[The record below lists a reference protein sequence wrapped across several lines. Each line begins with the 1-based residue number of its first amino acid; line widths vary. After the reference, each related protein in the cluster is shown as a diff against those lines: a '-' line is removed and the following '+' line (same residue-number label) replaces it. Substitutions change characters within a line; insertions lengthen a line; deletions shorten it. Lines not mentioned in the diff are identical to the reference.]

1 MAMPQKIAIDP
12 YSPNIKCFDG
22 KVIKSGQNNLIERT
36 CPQGVTR
43 CIKFENDDLPKRPI
57 DGVAETPENFK
68 NALTFKCGENLSKEF
83 LELEDGCFKLDKV
96 PQPRPKA
103 IS

>member
-1 MAMPQKIAIDP
+1 MGFDFNVKNDNVMYLYFFQFFLFGMTVAMPQKIAIDP

-43 CIKFENDDLPKRPI
+43 CVKYRNNDLPKRTI
-57 DGVAETPENFK
+57 NGVAETPENFK
-68 NALTFKCGENLSKEF
+68 NAMTFKVL
-83 LELEDGCFKLDKV
+83 
-96 PQPRPKA
+96 
-103 IS
+103 